1 MSTSCQLTWWMKPCS
16 LSSIFW
22 FCSTHCKPGSQVSLT
37 MRQYKTKRMDDVRL
51 CITPS
56 AHIPAHSPC
65 LQVVAK
71 VKVLLPFFSFLHQ
84 TINDNC
90 TYLSFSLSKL
100 TCYTNRKVTSG
111 NTEPQRVFL
120 RRSNPAII
128 RGHCSY
134 HRVQIKCLRMS
145 YSGGGSV
152 NQMNLYCPT
161 PTVYDAA

>member
-1 MSTSCQLTWWMKPCS
+1 MMNETMQSFLHFLILFHTLQTREPSKPHNEAIQNKMHGWCH
-16 LSSIFW
+16 I
-22 FCSTHCKPGSQVSLT
+22 
-37 MRQYKTKRMDDVRL
+37 

-56 AHIPAHSPC
+56 AHIPAHSPW

-84 TINDNC
+84 TINDFIQL
-90 TYLSFSLSKL
+90 YIFKFLSLSKL
-100 TCYTNRKVTSG
+100 TCYTVTSG

-120 RRSNPAII
+120 RSSNPAII

-145 YSGGGSV
+145 LQWGGSV
-152 NQMNLYCPT
+152 NQMNL
-161 PTVYDAA
+161 